1 MKDKFQKFFYILFP
15 LIVGS
20 GIGFIIKN
28 AIDYDKLVL
37 PPLAPSRIIFPIA
50 WTILYILIGL
60 SYYLY
65 RKNNKNSFVVILYY
79 GQLFFNFTWS
89 LLFFLLKWRMLSI
102 VWIIILILLVG
113 HLMYCYYFQE
123 KKSFYLL
130 VPYFLWLCFALY
142 LNFGIYLLN

>member
-1 MKDKFQKFFYILFP
+1 
-15 LIVGS
+15 
-20 GIGFIIKN
+20 
-28 AIDYDKLVL
+28 
-37 PPLAPSRIIFPIA
+37 
-50 WTILYILIGL
+50 ILYILIGL